1 MAMRELVEA
10 ECGGANPLMK
20 LAGHFTQDKALR
32 QEGLRPGPWPPGTPA
47 SEAVSV
53 LGSEGPGVAWGR
65 GCLLGSTPNGFLS
78 ARPDFVRHAVPDC
91 AVRGTDLFL
100 FRLSNKKMTRA
111 HTIAV
116 RCE

>member
-53 LGSEGPGVAWGR
+53 LEVESPSGGLEYFLHCVANNNIYY
-65 GCLLGSTPNGFLS
+65 LMS
-78 ARPDFVRHAVPDC
+78 VY
-91 AVRGTDLFL
+91 
-100 FRLSNKKMTRA
+100 
-111 HTIAV
+111 
-116 RCE
+116 

>member
-53 LGSEGPGVAWGR
+53 LEVESPSGSLGWRVQGR
-65 GCLLGSTPNGFLS
+65 LGLTAFSVVLQMVVYGSYHLMS
-78 ARPDFVRHAVPDC
+78 VC
-91 AVRGTDLFL
+91 
-100 FRLSNKKMTRA
+100 
-111 HTIAV
+111 
-116 RCE
+116 

>member
-20 LAGHFTQDKALR
+20 LAEHFTQDKALR

-53 LGSEGPGVAWGR
+53 LEVESPSGGLEYFLHCVANNNIYH
-65 GCLLGSTPNGFLS
+65 LMS
-78 ARPDFVRHAVPDC
+78 VY
-91 AVRGTDLFL
+91 
-100 FRLSNKKMTRA
+100 
-111 HTIAV
+111 
-116 RCE
+116 